1 MDDTIAVG
9 NLYANTLRKQPE
21 VEGVTMRVGNS
32 SNGGMGE
39 KEGLNVARVRAR
51 LVSAKKRER
60 SDQQIGEAVMASVGD
75 LPEIIN
81 LEMSRDGT
89 GAGALGATK
98 PIVVEIL
105 GNDLQQLQEAALL
118 IQREIKSIDGTVN
131 VVADLLQTKPEL
143 QIQINNSHATSLGIP
158 SAVAGQE
165 LRLAMRGGIISRYTG
180 DNKPRD
186 VILRLREEDRN
197 DAQSWK
203 QIPIRT
209 QNGTISQLGEISS
222 QDEGESPI
230 QILRKDKARMLTV
243 STELSGRALGDVAA
257 DVESMLERVDLGDGI
272 RTQMAGAIKD
282 QRESFGDMGLLGGM
296 GMLLVYLVLVAQFE
310 SWLSPFVIMFSV
322 PFAATGAFLALLITG
337 TNLSVTSFLGLII
350 LIGVV
355 VNNAIVLIDYIQ
367 LLQQRG
373 MDVISSVIL
382 AGQRRLRPVLITTL
396 TTAGGML
403 PLAMTKGEGEQL
415 WGPMGKTALGGLL
428 VSSVVTLLLIPTIY
442 IIMQKLQ
449 GRK

>member
-1 MDDTIAVG
+1 M
-9 NLYANTLRKQPE
+9 
-21 VEGVTMRVGNS
+21 
-32 SNGGMGE
+32 
-39 KEGLNVARVRAR
+39 
-51 LVSAKKRER
+51 
-60 SDQQIGEAVMASVGD
+60 
-75 LPEIIN
+75 
-81 LEMSRDGT
+81 
-89 GAGALGATK
+89 
-98 PIVVEIL
+98 
-105 GNDLQQLQEAALL
+105 
-118 IQREIKSIDGTVN
+118 
-131 VVADLLQTKPEL
+131 
-143 QIQINNSHATSLGIP
+143 TSLGIP

-165 LRLAMRGGIISRYTG
+165 LRLAMRGGVISRYTG

-203 QIPIRT
+203 QIPVRT
-209 QNGTISQLGEISS
+209 QTGTISQLGEISS

-257 DVESMLERVDLGDGI
+257 DVESMLERVDLGEGI

-310 SWLSPFVIMFSV
+310 PWLSPFVIMFSV
-322 PFAATGAFLALLITG
+322 PFAATGAFLALLLTG

-382 AGQRRLRPVLITTL
+382 
-396 TTAGGML
+396 
-403 PLAMTKGEGEQL
+403 
-415 WGPMGKTALGGLL
+415 L
-428 VSSVVTLLLIPTIY
+428 VSVDFDLY
-442 IIMQKLQ
+442 
-449 GRK
+449 